1 MFNSVY
7 MYERVHRQNS
17 EISERYLYQ
26 NKVYRY
32 RKYFELPLVFVTIS
46 KIASPT
52 ILKKQKNYSQI
63 HFLNT
68 YILHAFVQ
76 TEIKYYV
83 NTLDQ
88 KSVYNIYF
96 W

>member
-7 MYERVHRQNS
+7 TDRIAKYLKD
-17 EISERYLYQ
+17 LYQ

-32 RKYFELPLVFVTIS
+32 RKYFKLPLVFVTIS

-63 HFLNT
+63 HFLNI
-68 YILHAFVQ
+68 YFLHVFVQ

-83 NTLDQ
+83 NTLD
-88 KSVYNIYF
+88 
-96 W
+96 

>member
-1 MFNSVY
+1 MYVY
-7 MYERVHRQNS
+7 TDRIAKYLKD
-17 EISERYLYQ
+17 LYQ

-96 W
+96 